1 MPILDQR
8 PAAIV
13 AIATLGLAL
22 SASAAP
28 IAVRPQYT
36 IDASV
41 SLQPAVVR
49 GTVTVLFTNESDAT
63 LRDVAVFLFP
73 NRFAGDDD
81 LTDLARPMI
90 HPEEEV
96 VRGGMSLAEVTD
108 GDRPATWRIDPNGVY
123 DTVVRV
129 AISPLEPG
137 ATRSIR
143 LGFRTEVPR
152 RFGGFGEFESQLT
165 LIGGWHPYIAALG
178 ADGEWKIDQP
188 PPSADFEVAIQPE
201 SVMQLALNGRFSA
214 GDRPLR
220 AFVPAV
226 PYLSLVASPRL
237 LKATR
242 QVGETTVTLLV
253 RPKRFA
259 HRVVPGPDEAGL
271 IMNAAQRILENA
283 PADAGRPPRELL
295 LIEAPLRMH
304 LIEAGEG
311 MVVFSD
317 RLFKVLGPLRE
328 FHEAHLAQAIYR
340 ETMRASLSGREPPRD
355 YGWVAGGLSHEMA
368 HRYMESQQPD
378 RRLMRDWTDMFD
390 FMAAV
395 DRFEK
400 VPKIP
405 FVGSYF
411 HHLADVDPTA
421 ERILTFNAP
430 RPPGRVILSKV
441 RDLVGEEAYQAMLA
455 DCIGDPRPLR
465 ECAAGHF
472 PGRGVG
478 HLIHDWNGPYP
489 VENYWIEKIDFNE
502 RVGDGFRTTVEVRRE
517 TSRAA
522 TEPVTVRMNTVGGA
536 PVDMQWNSRGEIAVL
551 SETTPKR
558 VYQVYIDPEEKLV
571 ETRRDDNAWL
581 PRLEVLLDSADIEVS
596 STEFGFATNVVARVH
611 QDYRK
616 DLSLT
621 PFYTSRGLGF
631 AVGPRFHFGK
641 PIDPTLFQQNVYLFY
656 YYVGLDDG
664 FDHRIR
670 PDFITEG
677 NTAGFGFR
685 YDYTNVFYDQN
696 PTLQRRVRLFA
707 DWNDGAFGSDFDFV
721 NWGYD
726 ASLVLPLLSPKTL
739 LGLQAI
745 NGFSEA
751 IGDSVVPNQALF
763 SLGGARSIRGI
774 GFGDELGRNIFV
786 VRGEMRQSIYPE
798 LDWNL
803 LDVVTLRRTQFR
815 AFVDSGNVSNSAG
828 RIYDPTDWA
837 VGIGAGFGLI
847 YDAAGFFPAV
857 AYLEIATRVDDGEG
871 QGEVQV
877 LFGTKQPF

>member
-1 MPILDQR
+1 MPIRYHRL
-8 PAAIV
+8 AALV
-13 AIATLGLAL
+13 AFTAVAL
-22 SASAAP
+22 AAP
-28 IAVRPQYT
+28 PRLAALAVRPQYQ
-36 IDASV
+36 IHAAV
-41 SLQPAVVR
+41 SLEPAVVR
-49 GTVTVLFTNESDAT
+49 GKVDVTFTNHGPET
-63 LRDVAVFLFP
+63 LREVAVFLFP
-73 NRFAGDDD
+73 NRFANDDA
-81 LTDLARPMI
+81 LTDLARPMV

-96 VRGGMSLAEVTD
+96 DRGGMALSEVVD
-108 GDRPATWRIDPNGVY
+108 GDRPTTWRNDAAAPFNS
-123 DTVVRV
+123 VVRI

-137 ATRSIR
+137 ATRR
-143 LGFRTEVPR
+143 LRIGFRTEVPR
-152 RFGGFGEFESQLT
+152 RFGGFGEFEEQLT
-165 LIGGWHPYIAALG
+165 LVGGWHPYLAALDD
-178 ADGEWKIDQP
+178 AGEWRIDQP
-188 PPSADFEVAIQPE
+188 PPMADFQVALQPE
-201 SVMQLALNGRFSA
+201 GFLQMALNGRFAAS
-214 GDRPLR
+214 DRPLR
-220 AFVPAV
+220 AFVSSV
-226 PYLSLVASPRL
+226 PYLTLVVAPRFL
-237 LKATR
+237 EATR
-242 QVGETTVTLLV
+242 QVGATTVRLLV

-271 IMNAAQRILENA
+271 IMNATQRILENA
-283 PADAGRPPRELL
+283 PPDAGAPPPELL

-328 FHEAHLAQAIYR
+328 FHEEHLAEAVYR
-340 ETMRASLSGREPPRD
+340 EFLRPSLSAREPARD
-355 YGWVAGGLSHEMA
+355 YGWVAEGLSHDLA
-368 HRYMESQQPD
+368 HGYMQSQEPD
-378 RRLMRDWTDMFD
+378 RRLMHEWTDMFD
-390 FMAAV
+390 FLAAV

-405 FVGSYF
+405 FVGTYF
-411 HHLADVDPTA
+411 HDVADADPTA

-430 RPPGRVILSKV
+430 RPPGRVILGKV
-441 RDLVGEEAYQAMLA
+441 RDLVGEADYRAMLDECVRSA
-455 DCIGDPRPLR
+455 TPLR
-465 ECAAGHF
+465 DCAAERF
-472 PGRGVG
+472 PDRAVG
-478 HLIHDWNGPYP
+478 HLIDDWNAPYP
-489 VENYWIEKIDFNE
+489 AENYWIEKIDFNE
-502 RVGDGFRTTVEVRRE
+502 RVGDGYRTTVEVRRE
-517 TSRAA
+517 TSRDV

-536 PVDMQWNSRGEIAVL
+536 PVDLQWNSRGEIAVL

-571 ETRRDDNAWL
+571 ETRRDDNSWL

-596 STEFGFATNVVARVH
+596 STEFGLATNVVSRIY

-616 DLSLT
+616 DLALT
-621 PFYTSRGLGF
+621 LFYTTRGLGF

-641 PIDPTLFQQNVYLFY
+641 PIDPTLYQHNLHLFY
-656 YYVGLDDG
+656 NYVALTDG
-664 FDHRIR
+664 FDHRIS

-696 PTLQRRVRLFA
+696 PTLQRRVRVWA

-721 NWGYD
+721 SFGYD
-726 ASLVLPLLSPKTL
+726 ASLVVPVLSPRTL
-739 LGLQAI
+739 VGIQAL
-745 NGFSEA
+745 NGFSDA
-751 IGDSVVPNQALF
+751 TGASVVPNQALY

-786 VRGEMRQSIYPE
+786 TRGELRQAIYPE

-828 RIYDPTDWA
+828 RIYDPSEWA
-837 VGIGAGFGLI
+837 VGVGAGFGLI